1 MNGVYAAR
9 GIIAIFRQCNYGPS
23 TLSLLAAVV
32 LLVAGCSSAPP
43 IKTGT
48 PMPGAFR
55 EHALTQQDGY
65 LRATVAVLS
74 NEEAQAEFGID
85 LAKRWLQP
93 IWIKVENHD
102 DMPYWVLMPSLD
114 PNYFAPDEVAYTL
127 RDQIQDQDLYVFM
140 GKLRRLAFRNPIAP
154 HSVVSGFVFVS
165 MDLDQKQVDL
175 QLLLANRVDELV
187 FFLPVRGLNADTLFD
202 VEQVRTSEAEILLDE
217 DGLRHALTDLPSCT
231 TNEEADAL
239 GDPLNL
245 VLIGNAED
253 LFPAFVRRG
262 WHATEATY
270 AGSIMKTLKSFLFG
284 KRYIYSPISPLFA
297 FGRQQDIAF
306 QKPRRSVHQ
315 RNHLRLWLTP
325 IRFEGKE
332 VWVGQIS
339 RDIGVKFT
347 TTSKFL
353 VTHVIDPDVDEARNS
368 FVQDLLFSQGLVK
381 VGYAEGGPVATES
394 KPARNLGDDPYFS
407 DGLRAVMLLHKTD
420 RPIRE
425 VQFFGWEHAPPH
437 SATRRLDLP
446 ASAR

>member
-1 MNGVYAAR
+1 MPR
-9 GIIAIFRQCNYGPS
+9 IS
-23 TLSLLAAVV
+23 TKKPRLGSWLPTVVFLAAAL
-32 LLVAGCSSAPP
+32 LLVAGCGSRPLVEAGVAEAGS
-43 IKTGT
+43 
-48 PMPGAFR
+48 FR
-55 EHALTQQDGY
+55 DHALTQQDEY

-74 NEEAQAEFGID
+74 NEEAKAEFGID
-85 LAKRWLQP
+85 LGNRWIQA
-93 IWIKVENHD
+93 IWIEVENYD
-102 DMPYWVLMPSLD
+102 NTPYWVLMPSLD

-127 RDQIQDQDLYVFM
+127 RDQIKDQDLYTFM
-140 GKLRRLAFRNPIAP
+140 GMLRRLAFRNPIAP

-175 QLLLANRVDELV
+175 QLLSAKRAEEFV
-187 FFLPVRGLNADTLFD
+187 FYLPVRGLNADTLFD
-202 VEQVRTSEAEILLDE
+202 VEQVRVNDSEVLLDE
-217 DGLRHALTDLPSCT
+217 AGLRRALAALPCCT
-231 TNEEADAL
+231 NNEEADAS

-270 AGSIMKTLKSFLFG
+270 AGSVRRTLMSFLFG
-284 KRYIYSPISPLFA
+284 ERYIYSPISPLYA
-297 FGRQQDIAF
+297 FGRPQDIAF
-306 QKPRRSVHQ
+306 QKPRGSVHQ

-325 IRFEGKE
+325 LRFQGKE

-368 FVQDLLFSQGLVK
+368 FIQDLLFSQGLVK
-381 VGYAEGGPVATES
+381 VGYAKGGPVASETE
-394 KPARNLGDDPYFS
+394 PARNLGEDPYFS
-407 DGLRAVMLLHKTD
+407 DGLRAVMLLDKTN

-425 VQFFGWEHAPPH
+425 VQFFDWEHAPPH
-437 SATRRLDLP
+437 SATRRLDLS
-446 ASAR
+446 ASTR